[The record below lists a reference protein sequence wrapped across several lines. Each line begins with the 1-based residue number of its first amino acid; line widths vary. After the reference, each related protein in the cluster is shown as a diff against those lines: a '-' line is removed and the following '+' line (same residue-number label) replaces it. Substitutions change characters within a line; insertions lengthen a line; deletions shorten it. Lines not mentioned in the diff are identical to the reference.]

1 MFRDAVEK
9 SMVTNLK
16 IAVIAQEKPTMEH
29 VCASLQGWDGSL
41 RIVRHAGGIE
51 QTGRVV
57 EHENPDVLIVEGIR
71 GSEDEL
77 FALER
82 VTPKHPGLAVIMLSP
97 NQTPE
102 FLRHAMRIGLRDI
115 LPLPVHK
122 DAITDAVGRIQKR
135 MALSVS
141 PQKKGRIMSFIGC
154 KGGSGATFLATNLA
168 YALAQHHKHRVVLID
183 LNRQFGD
190 AALYVSDRV
199 PSSNLAEVTQQIHRL
214 DGSFL
219 SSSMVHVLPNYHV
232 LAAPEEPDQALLI
245 RPEQVDALLWVAVSN
260 YDFVIIDAGRSLDE
274 VTLRAMDRSELIF
287 PVLQQTLPF
296 LRDAKRLLNAL
307 GALGYGKDKVNLVIN
322 RHEKKGA
329 MGVPEIED
337 ALGHEVSRCI
347 PNSFGAVAD
356 SINQGIPILNLAA
369 RDPVSKALRE
379 MADKLV
385 AVKQERGWLSPFR
398 RAG

>member
-9 SMVTNLK
+9 TMVTNLK
-16 IAVIAQEKPTMEH
+16 IAVIAQERPTMEH
-29 VCASLQGWDGSL
+29 VCASLQAWDSSL
-41 RIVRHAGGIE
+41 RIMRHPGGIE
-51 QTGRVV
+51 QIGRVV
-57 EHENPDVLIVEGIR
+57 EHDNPDVLIVEGIR
-71 GSEDEL
+71 GGEDEL

-82 VTPKHPGLAVIMLSP
+82 VTAKYNGLAVILLSP

-102 FLRHAMRIGLRDI
+102 FLRHGMRVGLRDI

-122 DAITDAVGRIQKR
+122 DALSDAIGRIQKR

-141 PQKKGRIMSFIGC
+141 PQRKGRIMSFIGC

-168 YALAQHHKHRVVLID
+168 YALAQQNKDRVALID

-190 AALYVSDRV
+190 AALYVSDRA
-199 PSSNLAEVTQQIHRL
+199 PSSNLAEVTRQIHRL

-219 SSSMVHVLPNYHV
+219 SSSTIHVLQNYHV
-232 LAAPEEPDQALLI
+232 LAAPEEPDQALQI
-245 RPEQVDALLWVAVSN
+245 QPEQVEALLWVAVSN

-274 VTLRAMDRSELIF
+274 VTLRAMDQSELIF

-296 LRDAKRLLNAL
+296 LRDAKRLLNAF
-307 GALGYGKDKVNLVIN
+307 GGLGYGKDKVNLVIN
-322 RHEKKGA
+322 RFEKKGA
-329 MGVPEIED
+329 ISVPEIED
-337 ALGHEVSRCI
+337 ALGHEISRCI

-356 SINQGIPILNLAA
+356 SINQGVPILNLAA

-379 MADKLV
+379 MADKLA
-385 AVKQERGWLSPFR
+385 AVKPERSWLNTFR

>member
-16 IAVIAQEKPTMEH
+16 LAVIAQKPTMEH
-29 VCASLQGWDGSL
+29 VCTSLQGWDGSL
-41 RIVRHAGGIE
+41 QIVRHPGGVE

-57 EHENPDVLIVEGIR
+57 EHENPDLLIVEGIR

-82 VTPKHPGLAVIMLSP
+82 VTPKHPNLAIIMLSP

-122 DAITDAVGRIQKR
+122 DALSDAVGRIQKR

-141 PQKKGRIMSFIGC
+141 PQKKGRIMAFIGC

-168 YALAQHHKHRVVLID
+168 YALAQQNKHRVALID

-190 AALYVSDRV
+190 AALYVSDRT
-199 PSSNLAEVTQQIHRL
+199 PSSNLAEVTRQIHRL
-214 DGSFL
+214 DGSFF
-219 SSSMVHVLPNYHV
+219 SSSTVHVLPNYHV
-232 LAAPEEPDQALLI
+232 LAAPEEPDQALQI
-245 RPEQVDALLWVAVSN
+245 HPEQVDTLLWVAVNN

-274 VTLRAMDRSELIF
+274 VTLRAMDQSELIF

-322 RHEKKGA
+322 RHEKRGA
-329 MGVPEIED
+329 IGVPEVED
-337 ALGHEVSRCI
+337 ALGHEISRCI

-356 SINQGIPILNLAA
+356 SINQGIPILSLAA

-379 MADKLV
+379 MADKLA
-385 AVKQERGWLSPFR
+385 AVKPGRSWLNTFR